1 MRILDRY
8 ISREVLSHSFLGLAV
23 FTFVFFIP
31 QLVRL
36 MEIIVRHSSGS
47 GSIGLLFLCSLA
59 PVLAFTLPMATLV
72 GVLIGLGRMS
82 ADSEIIALNA
92 CGIGL
97 RRLLMPVGA
106 LACAATGLTLLVTLW
121 LGPLSIRELHS
132 LENQMLAAEAPFA
145 VQPRVFD
152 ERFPRLVLYVQ
163 DVDNS
168 STRWRGVFLA
178 ESDPDS
184 GSRVTLADNAVVTG
198 GAEPG
203 TFDLHFGAGTT
214 HEIDLEHP
222 AQYNVTTFGSSD
234 LPIQA
239 TSAVARSTSTMSES
253 ERPMGNLIATARSGS
268 PGAQTELQ
276 RRFAFPA
283 ACLIFAFVGVPVGVR
298 PRRGGRAAG
307 FILTLALISVYYLMF
322 VAGAHYAQIGA
333 VPAWIGVW
341 IANAVTA
348 AMALI
353 FLRQIEQTAGQG
365 ILVSWMG
372 AVADWPGFRF
382 FASSSAAGQ
391 TTAASTAAEN
401 ESSRASGPGT
411 VVSINSP
418 TSKTRIRPL
427 LRRTAGGFPLLMDVY
442 ILRTF
447 FYFFA
452 VLLAGFIIIFDAFT
466 LFDLLGDIAR
476 NHVPFLTVVNYFRFL
491 IPLMVYRLVPLAAL
505 VATLV
510 TLGNLAKNNEATAFK
525 ASGISLYRLC
535 FPLILAGLLLAGSMF
550 LLDDTFLPR
559 ATQRQDALRNLIK
572 GKPAQTYFHPT
583 HEWIFGEGMKVFNY
597 RVYDPDRNL
606 FGGLNI
612 FELDPATF
620 QMRRRVYATRA
631 RWDRDLDAW
640 VLESGWV
647 RDFSD
652 NRVTRYAPFNVLS
665 LPEFHE
671 QPSYFNR
678 EVRQSYQMNWR
689 QLSSYITAL
698 RQAGFETAQ
707 LTVQW
712 HEKFAFPLIA
722 GIIVFLGAPFAFLV
736 GTRGAVGGL
745 ALAVGIGITYWATSA
760 LFEAMGAV
768 GQLPPLL
775 AGWAPD
781 AIFFFLG
788 AYFFLKMPT

>member
-106 LACAATGLTLLVTLW
+106 LAMAATGLTLLVTLW
-121 LGPLSIRELHS
+121 LGPLSVRELHS
-132 LENQMLAAEAPFA
+132 LENEMVAAEAPFA

-152 ERFPRLVLYVQ
+152 ERFPRMVLYVQ

-168 STRWRGVFLA
+168 STKWRGVFLA
-178 ESDPDS
+178 ESDPTT
-184 GSRVTLADNAVVTG
+184 GSRVTLADNAVVTS
-198 GAEPG
+198 GAQPG

-214 HEIDLEHP
+214 HESDLDHP

-234 LPIQA
+234 LPIQTTNIVRP
-239 TSAVARSTSTMSES
+239 TSNLSES
-253 ERPMGNLIATARSGS
+253 ERPMSNLIASARSGS
-268 PGAQTELQ
+268 AASQTELQ

-348 AMALI
+348 LMALI

-365 ILVSWMG
+365 RFPNWMANIL
-372 AVADWPGFRF
+372 DWPGFHF
-382 FASSSAAGQ
+382 GHAPAPTQAQLGHDAPSNSAA
-391 TTAASTAAEN
+391 A
-401 ESSRASGPGT
+401 GT
-411 VVSINSP
+411 VVSIANASAS
-418 TSKTRIRPL
+418 TKTRPRQL
-427 LRRTAGGFPLLMDVY
+427 LRRTEGGFPLLIDVY

-447 FYFFA
+447 FYFFGL
-452 VLLAGFIIIFDAFT
+452 LLAGFIVIFDAFT

-476 NHVPFLTVVNYFRFL
+476 NHIAFLTVVNYFRFL

-510 TLGNLAKNNEATAFK
+510 ALGNLAKNNEATAFK

-535 FPLILAGLLLAGSMF
+535 LPLVLAGLLLAGGMF

-597 RVYDPDRNL
+597 SVYDPDQGL

-612 FELDPATF
+612 FELDPNTF

-631 RWDRDLDAW
+631 RWERNLNAW
-640 VLESGWV
+640 ILESGWV

-652 NRVTRYAPFNVLS
+652 NRVTRYAPFNVMS

-671 QPSYFNR
+671 PPSYFNR

-689 QLSSYITAL
+689 QLAAYIGAL

-722 GIIVFLGAPFAFLV
+722 GIIIFLGAPFAFLV

-745 ALAVGIGITYWATSA
+745 ALAVGIGIAYWATSA

-781 AIFFFLG
+781 GIFFFLG